1 MPDVNLPDSPFDL
14 LIGTEWI
21 DHNPDKAIARLAMR
35 DEHRQPM
42 GIMHGGVMS
51 SLVESL
57 CSMATARAVVPE
69 NRIAMGQ
76 SISTN
81 LLRPVS
87 EGGIEVE
94 YNGMK
99 SFIRRSDLSRDRA
112 DQRPERF
119 QVGDHVDVRVTNI
132 DPKTRKLGLSIK
144 AREIAEEKEAVEQYG
159 SSDSGASLGDILGAA
174 LKDRG

>member
-14 LIGTEWI
+14 LLGTEWI

-57 CSMATARAVVPE
+57 CSMATAKAVVPE

-94 YNGMK
+94 AKAIHRGRMTWVWRAE
-99 SFIRRSDLSRDRA
+99 IRDFEGRTCAISQMTMAIRDAPGEADLSFLVL
-112 DQRPERF
+112 E
-119 QVGDHVDVRVTNI
+119 
-132 DPKTRKLGLSIK
+132 K
-144 AREIAEEKEAVEQYG
+144 EEEK
-159 SSDSGASLGDILGAA
+159 
-174 LKDRG
+174 K

>member
-14 LIGTEWI
+14 LLGTEWI

-57 CSMATARAVVPE
+57 CSMATAKAVVGD

-76 SISTN
+76 SISTS
-81 LLRPVS
+81 LVRPVS

-94 YNGMK
+94 AEAIHRGRMTWVWK
-99 SFIRRSDLSRDRA
+99 AQIRDFEGRTCAISQMTMAIRDAPEGVDLGFLVVE
-112 DQRPERF
+112 P
-119 QVGDHVDVRVTNI
+119 
-132 DPKTRKLGLSIK
+132 PKP
-144 AREIAEEKEAVEQYG
+144 
-159 SSDSGASLGDILGAA
+159 
-174 LKDRG
+174 